1 MIQLRGCITKRKN
14 ARIFFP
20 DQAFKATKTQK
31 ILKEVT

>member
-1 MIQLRGCITKRKN
+1 MIQFRGCITKRKI
-14 ARIFFP
+14 ARTFFL